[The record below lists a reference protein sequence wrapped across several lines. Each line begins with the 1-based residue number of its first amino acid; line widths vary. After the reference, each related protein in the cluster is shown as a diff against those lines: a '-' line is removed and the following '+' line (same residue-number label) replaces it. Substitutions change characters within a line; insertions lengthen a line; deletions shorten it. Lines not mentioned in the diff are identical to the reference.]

1 MIMAALFLGIVAG
14 FFPAVYLSSFKPILV
29 LKGLKVSEKGT
40 LNLRKALVIV
50 QFTIST
56 VLIIGALIIS
66 QQMHFIQSAKLG
78 LDKDQVV
85 VVKNAYYL
93 SRTDADAFE
102 NLARQIPGVKKIAT
116 SDGVVGG
123 QNWTNGMRLKG
134 SQNSQL
140 MNFLSVGY
148 DFLDVLGIQI
158 KEGRSFSTNFP
169 ADTMN
174 DGIPKGPRDQI
185 IGSTVLNE
193 TAVKDLGIPEPVVG
207 KQLLWSNDGDTMYY
221 VTVVGVAKDF
231 HFTSFRN
238 RIKPFVFVN
247 IHQRFSNFTI
257 KLSTNNIKQ
266 ALGQLETTWK
276 KLSANRPFEYNFL
289 DETYAGL
296 YQSETRFQKV
306 FISLVLLGIIIA
318 CLGLFGL
325 ATFAAQQRV
334 KEIGI
339 RKVLGAS
346 VSNLIG
352 LLSTDFLKLVIIALI
367 LAIPLAWFAMNK
379 WLQDFA
385 YRINIDWWVF
395 VIAAAITV
403 LIAWITISV
412 QAFKAAVANPVKS
425 LRTE

>member
-1 MIMAALFLGIVAG
+1 M
-14 FFPAVYLSSFKPILV
+14 
-29 LKGLKVSEKGT
+29 T
-40 LNLRKALVIV
+40 
-50 QFTIST
+50 
-56 VLIIGALIIS
+56 
-66 QQMHFIQSAKLG
+66 
-78 LDKDQVV
+78 
-85 VVKNAYYL
+85 
-93 SRTDADAFE
+93 
-102 NLARQIPGVKKIAT
+102 
-116 SDGVVGG
+116 
-123 QNWTNGMRLKG
+123 
-134 SQNSQL
+134 
-140 MNFLSVGY
+140 
-148 DFLDVLGIQI
+148 
-158 KEGRSFSTNFP
+158 
-169 ADTMN
+169 
-174 DGIPKGPRDQI
+174 DGIPKGPLDQN
-185 IGSTVLNE
+185 IGGTILNE

-207 KQLLWSNDGDTMYY
+207 KQVLWGNNGDTMYY

-238 RIKPFVFVN
+238 QIKPFAFVN

-257 KLSTNNIKQ
+257 KLSTANLKQ
-266 ALGQLETTWK
+266 TLGQLETTWK
-276 KLSANRPFEYNFL
+276 NISADRPFEYNFL

-352 LLSTDFLKLVIIALI
+352 LLSRDFLKLVVIALI
-367 LAIPLAWFAMNK
+367 IAIPIAWFAMNK

-385 YRINIDWWVF
+385 YRINIHWWVF
-395 VIAAAITV
+395 MIGAVITI
-403 LIAWITISV
+403 LIAWITIST
-412 QAFKAAVANPVKS
+412 QAFRAAVANPVKS